1 MTSLLYKKVFYR
13 ISLAVLFFFALVVS
27 AEALQIP
34 KKPRNYITD
43 NAGLLRQNARIQ
55 LENALRQ
62 FEQKTSTQVVVA
74 TFPSLENE
82 ALEDFSMR
90 LAEAWKIGQKEKDNG
105 VILLIFKKEQ
115 KIRLEIGYGLEGALT
130 DAESSRI
137 IHEAITPF
145 FKQNQFNQG
154 IAAGVAGI
162 MQAVEGEYQT
172 KAGNFNRSRRPQQ
185 RQLSAAEIA
194 ALKKKSQV
202 IGTFIL
208 LMAGGLFIF
217 DFFRYG
223 TYASTHK
230 ENGQRYSFWEWFFR
244 FALLLAVLSFI
255 FRMLFY
261 MMLFSRGGYG
271 GSRGGGGGGFS
282 SGGGSFGGGGA
293 SGGW

>member
-1 MTSLLYKKVFYR
+1 MSFRTLKILFSWVY
-13 ISLAVLFFFALVVS
+13 LAVYLSFAFVPS
-27 AEALQIP
+27 AKALDIP
-34 KKPRNYITD
+34 PRPRSYVTD
-43 NAGLLRQNARIQ
+43 RAGILSQSTRFQ
-55 LENALRQ
+55 LENALKQ
-62 FEQKTSTQVVVA
+62 FEQKTSNQIVVA
-74 TFPSLENE
+74 TFPSLEGE
-82 ALEDFSMR
+82 ALEDFSIR
-90 LAEAWKIGQKEKDNG
+90 LAEAWNIGQKDKDNG
-105 VILLIFKKEQ
+105 IILLIFQKEQ
-115 KIRLEIGYGLEGALT
+115 KIRLEVGYGLEGALT
-130 DAESSRI
+130 DAESGRI
-137 IHEAITPF
+137 IQEAIAPF

-162 MQAVEGEYQT
+162 MQAVEGEYQAKT
-172 KAGNFNRSRRPQQ
+172 GNFTRSGRPQH

-194 ALKKKSQV
+194 ALKKQSQV

-217 DFFRYG
+217 DFFRYR

-230 ENGQRYSFWEWFFR
+230 EHGQRYSFWEWFFR
-244 FALLLAVLSFI
+244 FALLLAVLSII

-271 GSRGGGGGGFS
+271 GSRGGGGFS